1 MRPHLRPSFSAAFF
15 PNEEKE
21 AFFCE
26 ELPESGGEAGGWI
39 CAWGRKVPERVP
51 RGHF

>member
-15 PNEEKE
+15 PNEEKA

-26 ELPESGGEAGGWI
+26 ELPESGGRQEDGFVHGAGK
-39 CAWGRKVPERVP
+39 CPERVP

>member
-1 MRPHLRPSFSAAFF
+1 MRPHLRPSFPAAFF
-15 PNEEKE
+15 PNGEK
-21 AFFCE
+21 AVFFCE